1 MCIRDRKNDKYP
13 YFITILCP
21 LTPGYQ
27 ENMGAVVV
35 NINVEKLG
43 SVMGRAQGMTQTL
56 LILDDEER
64 LYYSSSR
71 DILDNKSYMLEA
83 LDFVQDRQEDFSE
96 IRMILNEEMVVSCLV
111 SESMDWKYI
120 LLNPMSAY
128 DEKINDLNG
137 FMFQMIGLSFILS
150 LLVSY
155 ILTLRSFEPVRDRC
169 V

>member
-1 MCIRDRKNDKYP
+1 MTLGWSVYRELGDDYVIQTRQKNDKYP

-64 LYYSSSR
+64 LY
-71 DILDNKSYMLEA
+71 
-83 LDFVQDRQEDFSE
+83 
-96 IRMILNEEMVVSCLV
+96 
-111 SESMDWKYI
+111 
-120 LLNPMSAY
+120 SAVAGIY
-128 DEKINDLNG
+128 WTTKATCWRL
-137 FMFQMIGLSFILS
+137 
-150 LLVSY
+150 
-155 ILTLRSFEPVRDRC
+155 
-169 V
+169 